1 MEKPQVLT
9 TGEAAKYCG
18 VNFRTVIRW
27 IERGRLEAYKLPG
40 RGDHRIRVEDFLN
53 FLETNAMPVPDELR
67 PADAEP
73 KVLVVEDQLEM
84 ASAMRRVL
92 RRGGYE
98 VEVAADGFAA
108 GLMLAQYHPTL
119 ITLDIKMP
127 GMDGYEVL
135 KLMRDQPKYKNV
147 RVLVVSA
154 ETPDG
159 MQKALEFG
167 ADDIL
172 SKPFDNQD
180 LLDKVSALLGLGP
193 SRRQA
198 LL

>member
-1 MEKPQVLT
+1 MDKTRVLT

-27 IERGRLEAYKLPG
+27 IERGRLKAYKLPG
-40 RGDHRIRVEDFLN
+40 RGDHRIQVDDFVDFLQSN
-53 FLETNAMPVPDELR
+53 DMPVPEELR
-67 PADAEP
+67 PLPASN

-92 RRGGYE
+92 RRAGYD

-108 GLMLAQYHPTL
+108 GLMLAQHQPSVV
-119 ITLDIKMP
+119 TLDIKMP

-135 KLMRDQPKYKNV
+135 KTMREQAVYKETK
-147 RVLVVSA
+147 VLVVSA
-154 ETPDG
+154 ETAAG

-167 ADDIL
+167 ANDIL
-172 SKPFDNQD
+172 SKPFDNNE
-180 LLDKVSALLGLGP
+180 LLDKVAALISAP
-193 SRRQA
+193 TTA
-198 LL
+198 NAAMV

>member
-1 MEKPQVLT
+1 MDKTRVLT

-27 IERGRLEAYKLPG
+27 IERGRLKAYKLPG
-40 RGDHRIRVEDFLN
+40 RGDHRIQVDDFVDFLESN
-53 FLETNAMPVPDELR
+53 DMPVPEELR
-67 PADAEP
+67 PLPASN

-92 RRGGYE
+92 RRAGYD

-108 GLMLAQYHPTL
+108 GLMLAQHQPAVV
-119 ITLDIKMP
+119 TLDIKMP

-135 KLMRDQPKYKNV
+135 KTMREQAVYKETK
-147 RVLVVSA
+147 VLVVSA
-154 ETPDG
+154 ETAAG

-167 ADDIL
+167 ANDIL
-172 SKPFDNQD
+172 SKPFDNNE
-180 LLDKVSALLGLGP
+180 LLDKVAALMGLP
-193 SRRQA
+193 VA
-198 LL
+198 ANMVVM

>member
-1 MEKPQVLT
+1 MDKVQVLT

-40 RGDHRIRVEDFLN
+40 RGDHRIKVEDFVV
-53 FLETNAMPVPDELR
+53 FLESNEMPVPDELK
-67 PADAEP
+67 PMNATP

-92 RRGGYE
+92 RRAGFD
-98 VEVAADGFAA
+98 VEVASDGFAA
-108 GLMLAQYHPTL
+108 GLLLAQHQPCL
-119 ITLDIKMP
+119 VTLDIKMP

-135 KLMRDQPKYKNV
+135 KLMREQVVYKHV
-147 RVLVVSA
+147 KVLVVSA
-154 ETPDG
+154 ETPAG

-172 SKPFDNQD
+172 SKPFDNND
-180 LLDKVSALLGLGP
+180 LLDKIESLIG
-193 SRRQA
+193 RQIQVQA
-198 LL
+198 S

>member
-1 MEKPQVLT
+1 MDKTRVLT

-40 RGDHRIRVEDFLN
+40 RGDHRIRLEDFIH
-53 FLETNAMPVPDELR
+53 FLKSNDMPVPEELC
-67 PADAEP
+67 PEVSSS

-92 RRGGYE
+92 RRAGYE

-108 GLMLAQYHPTL
+108 GLMLAQCQPAVM
-119 ITLDIKMP
+119 TLDIKMP

-135 KLMRDQPKYKNV
+135 KTMREQAVYKNV
-147 RVLVVSA
+147 KVLVVSA
-154 ETPDG
+154 ETPAG

-167 ADDIL
+167 ANDVL
-172 SKPFDNQD
+172 SKPFDND
-180 LLDKVSALLGLGP
+180 ELLDKVATLMGTVSEA
-193 SRRQA
+193 RTA
-198 LL
+198 TA